1 MPEIIVKLK
10 SGRYPIVVGSGIA
23 RWLPPLVER
32 NVEGGRLFVFYDAQF
47 YALHGRRLHSQLK
60 RVDRRATEM
69 VIPSGE
75 KSKSASV
82 LNRIYSFLL
91 DEKVSRSDFI
101 IAVGGGVTSDLVGYA
116 AATTLRGIRW
126 GVVPTT
132 LLGMVDAGI
141 GGKTGINHRAGKN
154 LIGAFWQPRFVFCD
168 TDFLGTLAVRHLVAG
183 LGEIV
188 KYAGLMGERML
199 TPLESYLARGDLYHG
214 RRLARLVSL
223 SAACKADIVAR
234 DEREQS
240 ERMLL
245 NLGHTFGHAIESSLG
260 YGRLLHGEAVLLG
273 LWGAVELSCLTKPA
287 RRDSLSGYRD
297 LIEGLMQCVPKRKID
312 ADRLLEAI
320 TIDKKRSR
328 RGLNYV
334 LLERPGRPF
343 ISAAVRPS
351 IVKEAVRAMLRMYA
365 VTGGANA

>member
-1 MPEIIVKLK
+1 MPEIIVKLE
-10 SGRYPIVVGSGIA
+10 SGRYPIVVGSGIVRRLA
-23 RWLPPLVER
+23 PLGER
-32 NVEGGRLFVFYDAQF
+32 SVDGGRLFVFYDAQF
-47 YALHGRRLHSQLK
+47 YALHGRRLQSQLK
-60 RVDRRATEM
+60 RIDRRASEM

-91 DEKVSRSDFI
+91 AQKISRSDFI
-101 IAVGGGVTSDLVGYA
+101 LALGGGVTSDLVGYA

-154 LIGAFWQPRFVFCD
+154 LVGAFWQPQFVFCD
-168 TDFLGTLAVRHLVAG
+168 TDFLGTLTVRHLVAG

-199 TPLESYLARGDLYHG
+199 APLESYLAEGDLYQD

-223 SAACKADIVAR
+223 SAACKAGIVAR
-234 DEREQS
+234 DGRDRS

-245 NLGHTFGHAIESSLG
+245 NLGHTFGHAIENSLG

-273 LWGAVELSCLTKPA
+273 LWAAVELSCLTKPA

-297 LIEGLMQCVPKRKID
+297 LIEGLMPCVPRRKINV
-312 ADRLLEAI
+312 DRLLEAI

-328 RGLNYV
+328 RGHNYV

-343 ISAAVRPS
+343 ISDVVQPNNVR
-351 IVKEAVRAMLRMYA
+351 EAVRAMLSVYA
-365 VTGGANA
+365 VTGGVNA